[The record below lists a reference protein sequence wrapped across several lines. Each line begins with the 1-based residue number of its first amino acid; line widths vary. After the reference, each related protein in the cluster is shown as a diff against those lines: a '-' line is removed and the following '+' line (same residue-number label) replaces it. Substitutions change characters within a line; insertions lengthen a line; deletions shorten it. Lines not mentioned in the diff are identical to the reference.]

1 MAQASPPHS
10 GGKDWHLPAQP
21 RILAK
26 IEGLARQPNLNISGL
41 ATLVVQDVGLSALLL
56 KSVNSAYFGLE
67 ERISSI
73 MHAIALLGLQQTL
86 NIARTESL
94 RRVGGG
100 DAHALADSRVTKR
113 SREIGTL
120 CAIIAAECFDETQI
134 SSEHAYMIG
143 QFHDCGIAIL
153 MRDYPNY
160 CAALDAEK
168 ETHWP
173 DLIEED
179 RLNQTDHAMV
189 GCLLAEN
196 WGLPDPVCQAIRH
209 HHNIQQAGEESRALV
224 AILQMAMHLF
234 NGLTG
239 SDDREWESNA
249 ESVLQVLEVAPE
261 EIEEFEEEVRRIFH
275 ERNVHTSQ

>member
-10 GGKDWHLPAQP
+10 RGKDWHLPAQP
-21 RILAK
+21 KILAK
-26 IEGLARQPNLNISGL
+26 IEGLARQTNLNIGSL
-41 ATLVVQDVGLSALLL
+41 AALVAQDVGLSALLL

-73 MHAIALLGLQQTL
+73 KHAIALLGMQQTL

-120 CAIIAAECFDETQI
+120 CAIIAAECFDEEQI

-143 QFHDCGIAIL
+143 QFHDCGIAVL

-160 CAALDAEK
+160 CALLDAEE

-179 RLNQTDHAMV
+179 QINQTDHAMV

-196 WGLPDPVCQAIRH
+196 WKLPDHVCQAIRH
-209 HHNIQQAGEESRALV
+209 HHHIQQAGEESRALV

-234 NGLTG
+234 NALAGN
-239 SDDREWESNA
+239 DDREWESNA
-249 ESVLQVLEVAPE
+249 DHVLQVLEVAPE
-261 EIEEFEEEVRRIFH
+261 EVEEFEEEVRRIFH
-275 ERNVHTSQ
+275 ERNVHTS

>member
-1 MAQASPPHS
+1 MAQASPPPF
-10 GGKDWHLPAQP
+10 GEKNWHLPAQP
-21 RILAK
+21 KILAK
-26 IEGLARQPNLNISGL
+26 IEGLARQTNLNISSL
-41 ATLVVQDVGLSALLL
+41 AALVAQDVGLSALLL

-67 ERISSI
+67 ERIISI
-73 MHAIALLGLQQTL
+73 KHSIALLGLQQTL
-86 NIARTESL
+86 NIARTEAL

-120 CAIIAAECFDETQI
+120 CAIIAAQCFDEEQI

-143 QFHDCGIAIL
+143 QFHDCGIAVLI
-153 MRDYPNY
+153 RDYPDY
-160 CAALDAEK
+160 CTVLDAET

-179 RLNQTDHAMV
+179 RINQTDHGMV

-196 WGLPDPVCQAIRH
+196 WGLPDPVCQAIRYH
-209 HHNIQQAGEESRALV
+209 HHIQHAVEESLALV

-234 NGLTG
+234 NGL
-239 SDDREWESNA
+239 SENDDKEWETNA
-249 ESVLQVLEVAPE
+249 ALVLEELGVTSE
-261 EIEEFEEEVRRIFH
+261 DVEEFEGDVLRIFR
-275 ERNVHTSQ
+275 ERKAHTS

>member
-10 GGKDWHLPAQP
+10 SGKDWHLPAQP
-21 RILAK
+21 KILAK
-26 IEGLARQPNLNISGL
+26 IEGLARKPNLNISSL
-41 ATLVVQDVGLSALLL
+41 AALVAQDVGLSALLL

-67 ERISSI
+67 ERIISI
-73 MHAIALLGLQQTL
+73 KHAIALLGMQQTL

-94 RRVGGG
+94 RRAGGG
-100 DAHALADSRVTKR
+100 EAHARADSRITER

-120 CAIIAAECFDETQI
+120 CAIIAAQCFDEEQI
-134 SSEHAYMIG
+134 SSELAYMIG

-160 CAALDAEK
+160 CTSLDDPENK
-168 ETHWP
+168 LWP
-173 DLIEED
+173 DLLEED
-179 RLNQTDHAMV
+179 RNSRADHGMV

-209 HHNIQQAGEESRALV
+209 HHHIQQAGEESRNLV

-234 NGLTG
+234 NKSTG
-239 SDDREWESNA
+239 NDDGEWEGNA
-249 ESVLQVLEVAPE
+249 NHVLQALGVAPE
-261 EIEEFEEEVRRIFH
+261 EVEEFEEDVLGIFR
-275 ERNVHTSQ
+275 ERNVHAR